1 MSGHLNRGRLTVSLG
16 GNWRL
21 YTNTAPAGCTMLG
34 TVTRGETETGALV
47 QTEAGIYSMLNARV
61 YKSLDQRKIEAAIVE
76 ARAGS
81 HGGPGRGQGLKAA
94 DGATGLKR
102 RNISIDD
109 ASADILRAFGDGD
122 LSLGIRRAAAHLKS
136 ST

>member
-1 MSGHLNRGRLTVSLG
+1 MTHQNRGRLTVSLG

-61 YKSLDQRKIEAAIVE
+61 YKSLDQRKIVAAITE

-94 DGATGLKR
+94 DGATGLQR
-102 RNISIDD
+102 VNINIDPKSD
-109 ASADILRAFGDGD
+109 AIAHRAGKDR
-122 LSLGIRRAAAHLKS
+122 STGIREALRFWAQHHS
-136 ST
+136 